1 MTALSVLEDSQ
12 TDQEKGSQTDNS
24 NDTLDSNPAQTPKI
38 IEFAHND
45 PANPLNFSM
54 AKKWFITGLAS
65 TSVLAVTLTS
75 SAYSSSA
82 KQIMSEFHASDEVFA
97 LGISLF
103 VLGFAVGP
111 SLWAPLSEL
120 YGRRIL
126 FITTNA
132 FVVAFVAGCAG
143 SHNMASLL
151 VFRFLAGTF
160 GASPMTNSGGV
171 IADLFSSDTRGVPM
185 AMFAAAP
192 FMGPM
197 LGPLMGGFITMN
209 ASWRWVQGVCCIF
222 LGVVWIIGSIL
233 VPETY
238 GPVLLH
244 NKALALSRTTGHPHI
259 SVLHTSGLKPS
270 LVFGKALKRPWILL
284 FKEPI
289 VLIASIYMSILYGI
303 IYMFFGAFPI
313 VYHQIRGW
321 NVGISGLAFLG
332 LTVGMILGLLYAILD
347 SDRYKKLGGTPEA
360 RLPPAIVGAILLPAG
375 MFAFAWTN
383 SPSVHWSVSI
393 IVSAPFGL
401 GCVLVFLSCL
411 NYLLDSYTIYA
422 ASVLAASAMLRSLF
436 ATAFPLFVTKMY
448 QNLGIHWASSVPAFL
463 TVACMPFPILG
474 YKYGAVVRM
483 KCKYAREA
491 AVLFARM
498 QGGSGRDAGTTSAE
512 NIEA

>member
-1 MTALSVLEDSQ
+1 MAAISELEDVP

-24 NDTLDSNPAQTPKI
+24 NDTSDNNPALIPKAV
-38 IEFAHND
+38 EFEPGD
-45 PANPLNFSM
+45 PTNPMNFS
-54 AKKWFITGLAS
+54 AKRKWFITSLAS
-65 TSVLAVTLTS
+65 TLVLAVTLTS

-82 KQIMSEFHASDEVFA
+82 KEIISEFNSSDEVFA

-126 FITTNA
+126 LITTNG

-143 SHNMASLL
+143 CHNMESLL

-171 IADLFSSDTRGVPM
+171 IADLFSPDKRGIPM
-185 AMFAAAP
+185 ALFSAAP

-197 LGPLMGGFITMN
+197 LGPIIGGFITLN
-209 ASWRWVQGVCCIF
+209 ISWRWVQGVCCIF
-222 LGVVWIIGSIL
+222 LGVIWIMGSIFI
-233 VPETY
+233 PETY
-238 GPVLLH
+238 GPVILH
-244 NKALALSRTTGHPHI
+244 NKALALSRATGHPHI
-259 SVLHTSGLKPS
+259 SVLHTSGLKAS
-270 LVFGKALKRPWILL
+270 SVFGKALKRPWVLL
-284 FKEPI
+284 FQEPI
-289 VLIASIYMSILYGI
+289 VMMASIYMAILYGI

-321 NVGISGLAFLG
+321 NVAISGLAFLG
-332 LTVGMILGLLYAILD
+332 LTVGMLIGLLYAILD

-401 GCVLVFLSCL
+401 GTVLVFLACL

-448 QNLGIHWASSVPAFL
+448 QNLGIHWASSIPAFL

-474 YKYGAVVRM
+474 YKYGAALRM

-491 AVLFARM
+491 AILFARM
-498 QGGSGRDAGTTSAE
+498 HGASGRDTENTTPESG
-512 NIEA
+512 EA